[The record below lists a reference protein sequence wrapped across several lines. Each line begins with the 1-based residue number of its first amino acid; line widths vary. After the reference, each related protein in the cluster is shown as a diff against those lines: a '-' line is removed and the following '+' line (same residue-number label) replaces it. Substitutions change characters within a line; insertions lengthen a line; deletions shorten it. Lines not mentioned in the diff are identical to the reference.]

1 MIGTAVSFSQKAL
14 NPFLHFSRSRNA
26 LAEILIHPSGNAAYP
41 RIRSL
46 LPQAMQHL
54 LRHDGLSFQNKNLLS
69 CPHFQIGY
77 CRRFFD
83 LSETKNNP
91 ENRVLS
97 DFRGHSSLFY
107 SIFNGFLCPFCEIF
121 WMYRELWCYSHS
133 FSRLSFVL
141 FYLYFKPFY
150 CCFRGVF
157 LCLIFFIITRVA
169 KYVAIMAKE

>member
-1 MIGTAVSFSQKAL
+1 MVLLRRRFFFKAKRQRGFQMIGTAVSFSKKAL

-46 LPQAMQHL
+46 LPKAMQHL

-107 SIFNGFLCPFCEIF
+107 SIFYGFLCPFCEIF
-121 WMYRELWCYSHS
+121 GCTGSYGVIPTQSLPAVCWLYRRRS
-133 FSRLSFVL
+133 
-141 FYLYFKPFY
+141 
-150 CCFRGVF
+150 G
-157 LCLIFFIITRVA
+157 
-169 KYVAIMAKE
+169 